1 MRIATDESPAVPLV
15 GRLPSRLDERLLSRI
30 AGIRMWFAAKARQV
44 MAYRIQTDPQA
55 VEVNRASI
63 RPPDISIRPLV
74 DPPTV
79 RCALQLAR
87 SSGSDSGCVLCHR
100 VTVTA
105 GSVADLGRLPRSR
118 YRAIPGMPIA
128 VRQMPR
134 ESRADR
140 SSAARD
146 PSSAEAPAN
155 LRPREQPSST
165 RRRLGSGNE
174 GPVESPRR
182 AAAEPPATA
191 TVDHRGASHG

>member
-1 MRIATDESPAVPLV
+1 MMIDPVTVFRPAGRYSLGGGRRDTAFAT
-15 GRLPSRLDERLLSRI
+15 
-30 AGIRMWFAAKARQV
+30 
-44 MAYRIQTDPQA
+44 
-55 VEVNRASI
+55 
-63 RPPDISIRPLV
+63 PDIGLQDRRDIPIA
-74 DPPTV
+74 DPPAV

-134 ESRADR
+134 ESRAEG

-165 RRRLGSGNE
+165 PRGRGSVTKGQSN
-174 GPVESPRR
+174 PARR

>member
-1 MRIATDESPAVPLV
+1 MCIGSSFSATGCRSRTRRH
-15 GRLPSRLDERLLSRI
+15 GRATACCRSKPRGDRAMSRLS
-30 AGIRMWFAAKARQV
+30 AGAQDWYPAGGVRQLGYS
-44 MAYRIQTDPQA
+44 ATSPRHD
-55 VEVNRASI
+55 R
-63 RPPDISIRPLV
+63 RPLS
-74 DPPTV
+74 DRPTV

-134 ESRADR
+134 ESRAER

-165 RRRLGSGNE
+165 RRRLGSVAKGQS
-174 GPVESPRR
+174 SPARR